1 MQEVSD
7 SFVPYSLLLLF
18 EKRELIGEECG
29 SAGGQ
34 STSEGA
40 RLFIAA
46 ADRQEEEG

>member
-7 SFVPYSLLLLF
+7 SFVPHSLLLLF
-18 EKRELIGEECG
+18 EERELSGEECG

-46 ADRQEEEG
+46 AGRQEEEG